1 MRDPKGVLSGFDQQC
16 SRVSSSRPSR
26 RTLLGGAAGLFA
38 AAGSGTRSWGADAFP
53 SQPIKV
59 LVPYT
64 PGASSDTLMRLV
76 GAKLSESVNQ
86 PVIIENRPG
95 GGGAVAAMAVKE
107 ATPDGYTLLMGH
119 SGIYAFIPVLF
130 PKEMRYDPI
139 NDFAPITPLIS
150 FPTILVV
157 PGDSPAKSVKELIA
171 LARSKPNG
179 LTYASQGV
187 GNTAHLIG
195 EMFKARANIP
205 LVHVPYHGV
214 APALTDLM
222 ANRVDM
228 MFSSYLSA
236 GPYIQGGKLRM
247 LAIASDKRSPEIPDV
262 PTMAEAGAPGVGI
275 DTWFGVLG
283 PRGTPAP
290 VVDKLNAEFTKAVNS
305 PEVKKLVL
313 PQVANIIPSSPADFK
328 KFLVED
334 LARVQTIVNE
344 AHIDASGAS
353 LN

>member
-1 MRDPKGVLSGFDQQC
+1 MRDPKGGLSDFERQSSGAGGF
-16 SRVSSSRPSR
+16 RPSR
-26 RTLLGGAAGLFA
+26 RAVLGAAAGLFA
-38 AAGSGTRSWGADAFP
+38 AANSGTRSWGADAFP
-53 SQPIKV
+53 SQPIKI

-130 PKEMRYDPI
+130 PKEMRYDPL

-150 FPTILVV
+150 FSTILVV
-157 PGDSPAKSVKELIA
+157 PGDGPAKSVKELIA
-171 LARSKPNG
+171 LARSRPNG

-236 GPYIQGGKLRM
+236 GPYIQSGKLRM

-283 PRGTPAP
+283 PRDMPAP

-313 PQVANIIPSSPADFK
+313 PQVADIIPMSPAAFK

-334 LARVQTIVNE
+334 LARVQTIVTE
-344 AHIDASGAS
+344 AHIDAAGAS